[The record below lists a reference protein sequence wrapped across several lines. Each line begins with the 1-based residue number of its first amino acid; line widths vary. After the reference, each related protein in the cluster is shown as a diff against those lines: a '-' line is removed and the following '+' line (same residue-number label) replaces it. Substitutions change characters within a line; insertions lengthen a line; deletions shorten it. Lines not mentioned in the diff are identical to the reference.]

1 MAELATNQGKNGQL
15 NMKWTAFLLLL
26 LAIGG
31 DALAAPA
38 QVRLLQA
45 PAWRE
50 RDGSRHPL
58 HVGMAL
64 ESGDIVHTGRRSRA
78 ILSLE
83 EGSIVKLGEN
93 AHLDLR
99 ELIPPEEET
108 GVFEGFLDVVKGAFR
123 FTTTLASRKRNI
135 RARVRTATIGIR
147 GTDVWGK
154 AEEERDF
161 VVLLEGKISIE
172 RDGQSYELDEPL
184 SLFMAP
190 RGQPAE
196 PIGPVD
202 SDDLAEWAQ
211 ETEPQPEG
219 GVVSGE
225 GHFVLN
231 LASFT
236 DEAVAAQ
243 LSAGLATAGYA
254 AAIEPVTV
262 NDLAWYRVE
271 ISGYD
276 SVADAAFVAESL
288 REQFNLQSPWISKS
302 D

>member
-1 MAELATNQGKNGQL
+1 M
-15 NMKWTAFLLLL
+15 
-26 LAIGG
+26 
-31 DALAAPA
+31 
-38 QVRLLQA
+38 
-45 PAWRE
+45 
-50 RDGSRHPL
+50 
-58 HVGMAL
+58 
-64 ESGDIVHTGRRSRA
+64 
-78 ILSLE
+78 
-83 EGSIVKLGEN
+83 
-93 AHLDLR
+93 
-99 ELIPPEEET
+99 
-108 GVFEGFLDVVKGAFR
+108 DVVKGAFR

-154 AEEERDF
+154 TEEERDF

-172 RDGQSYELDEPL
+172 RDGQSYELDERL

-190 RGQPAE
+190 RGQPVE

-219 GVVSGE
+219 GVVSGD
-225 GHFVLN
+225 GQFVLN

-236 DEAVAAQ
+236 DEAAAAQ

-254 AAIEPVTV
+254 AAIEPATV
-262 NDLAWYRVE
+262 NDQAWHRIV

-276 SVADAAFVAESL
+276 SVTDAEFVAESL
-288 REQFNLQSPWISKS
+288 REQFNLQSPWTSKS
-302 D
+302 N